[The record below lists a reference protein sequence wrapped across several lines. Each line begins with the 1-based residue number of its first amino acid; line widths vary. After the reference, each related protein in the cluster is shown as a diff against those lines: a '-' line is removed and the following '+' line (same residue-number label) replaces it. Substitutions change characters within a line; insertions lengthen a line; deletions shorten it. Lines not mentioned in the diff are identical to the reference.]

1 MAQDLVGTLEQLIIK
16 NLQDLAAAN
25 ELICSEENFA
35 KIIVEVPKNEHFG
48 DFSTN
53 VAMVL
58 SKANRCN
65 PMQIGEKIV
74 QKLQKHTEI
83 FEKVEIVKPGFINL
97 FMQNDFILTKFANI
111 FTLKE
116 KFSEHEI
123 WQKETVNLE
132 FVSANP
138 TGPMHIGHVRGAII
152 GDVLA
157 NLLQKIGAKV
167 TREYYINDAGGQ
179 IVSLLKSVWLRIKEL
194 HGEKGEIP
202 ADCYPGEYII
212 EIAKKLYNIECE
224 NFADFCAA
232 QRAFVLAEI
241 MAMIKADLALLRVRH
256 DSFVSEQGVQ
266 DRALIQDAMAVLRAK
281 DLLFKGVLEKPKGKA
296 DEDWEE
302 REQLLFRSSEFGDE
316 VDRALQKSDDS
327 WTYFAGDL
335 AYHFDKCQRDFSKMF
350 IILGCDHIGYEKRLK
365 AVVNAFSD
373 EKKSLSTI
381 FYDIVNFFEKGEKV
395 KMSKRAGKFLTARDV
410 VAKVGVDLT
419 RFMMVLK
426 SAEQVVNFDFEEVVQ
441 QSKDNPIFYIQY
453 AHTRCCSILRN
464 FSAEWVDDAVAKKD
478 EFLQFLREGEEKQ
491 LMKKILLWPDQVKK
505 IALRAEP
512 HQVCTFLLELVTIFH
527 SLWTLGRENS
537 GRRFILDD
545 DENLTKARVLLT
557 KATQIVI
564 QDVLQI
570 LNIEAMESM

>member
-1 MAQDLVGTLEQLIIK
+1 MAQDLVSTLKNLIIK
-16 NLQDLAAAN
+16 DLQTLATDE
-25 ELICSEENFA
+25 ELICTEENFA

-58 SKANRCN
+58 SKVNSGN
-65 PMQIGEKIV
+65 PIQIGEKIV
-74 QKLQKHTEI
+74 KSLQNHKAI
-83 FEKVEIVKPGFINL
+83 FQKVEIMKPGFINL
-97 FMQNDFILTKFANI
+97 FLQNDFILKKFEDV
-111 FTLKE
+111 FDLKE
-116 KFSEHEI
+116 KFSEHDI
-123 WQKETVNLE
+123 WQNETVNLE

-179 IVSLLKSVWLRIKEL
+179 IVTLLKSVWLRIKEL
-194 HGEKGEIP
+194 QGEKIEIP

-212 EIAKKLYNIECE
+212 EIARKLYNIESE
-224 NFADFCAA
+224 NFEDFCAT
-232 QRAFVLAEI
+232 QRAFILAEI
-241 MAMIKADLALLRVRH
+241 MAMIKVDLALLRVHH
-256 DSFVSEQGVQ
+256 DLFVSEQEIQ
-266 DRALIQDAMAVLRAK
+266 ERDLIQDAMAILHGK
-281 DLLFKGVLEKPKGKA
+281 NLLYKGILEKPKGKA

-302 REQLLFRSSEFGDE
+302 REQLLFKSSEFGDE
-316 VDRALQKSDDS
+316 VDRSLQKSDDS

-335 AYHFDKCQRDFSKMF
+335 SYHFDKCQRNFSKMF
-350 IILGCDHIGYEKRLK
+350 IILGCDHIGYEKRIK

-373 EKKSLSTI
+373 RKKSLSTI
-381 FYDIVNFFEKGEKV
+381 FYDIVNFLERGEKI

-419 RFMMVLK
+419 RFMMVSK
-426 SAEQVVNFDFEEVVQ
+426 SAEQVINFDFEEVVR

-464 FSAEWVDDAVAKKD
+464 FSAEWVEDAMAKKG
-478 EFLQFLREGEEKQ
+478 EFLQFLRENEEKQ
-491 LMKKILLWPDQVKK
+491 LIKKILLWPDQVKK

-512 HQVCTFLLELVTIFH
+512 HQICTFLLELVTIFH
-527 SLWTLGRENS
+527 SLWSLGRNDAK
-537 GRRFILDD
+537 RRFILES
-545 DENLTKARVLLT
+545 DENLTKARVLLI

-564 QDVLQI
+564 QDALRI
-570 LNIEAMESM
+570 LNIEAMKSM